1 MKKKIYS
8 LESYRGF
15 AALMI
20 AAIHFDLNSP
30 LVNHHLANGY
40 FVHFFFTLSG
50 FVIFYNYFDK
60 ISNTTELLNFSK
72 KRFFR
77 LYPLHLFF
85 LLIFVMI
92 EISRFVLSEKFGI
105 VSNIKPFSTNNFL
118 TFTGNI
124 FLLHTFFGENSFN
137 TPSWSISAE
146 FYTYILFAAL
156 IIYKLKNILLILI
169 IILTFVI
176 RLTDGVNFGI
186 SSTTYISFLD
196 CIYCFFIGALFC
208 KTYLYFHKNYFF
220 NKIYKYF
227 SILFIFISVIAIT
240 NLKDQYLFLIPF
252 VFGSLILFSANLD
265 NTNLIGK
272 ILCSK
277 VGTYLGKI
285 SYSIYMSHLF
295 VFWSVTQILRFLF
308 KVNVKIENETGFT
321 KLDLNVF
328 ESSLLVLVCYSLT
341 IIFSHFTYKFVELK
355 FYKKT

>member
-60 ISNTTELLNFSK
+60 INNTTELLNFSK

-124 FLLHTFFGENSFN
+124 FLLQTFFGENSFN

-156 IIYKLKNILLILI
+156 IIYKFKNILLILI
-169 IILTFVI
+169 IILIFVI

>member
-1 MKKKIYS
+1 
-8 LESYRGF
+8 
-15 AALMI
+15 
-20 AAIHFDLNSP
+20 
-30 LVNHHLANGY
+30 
-40 FVHFFFTLSG
+40 
-50 FVIFYNYFDK
+50 
-60 ISNTTELLNFSK
+60 
-72 KRFFR
+72 
-77 LYPLHLFF
+77 
-85 LLIFVMI
+85 MI

-176 RLTDGVNFGI
+176 RLADGVNFGI

-208 KTYLYFHKNYFF
+208 KIYLYFHKNNFF